1 MTCKPSGFC
10 DPQRPMGR
18 CKFLRALL
26 IALVVLCVAAG
37 GAVFYL
43 SREMN
48 RAADGFFTAIGNA
61 KLPMARTF
69 LSAPLRSETGAI
81 WLKRLLADGEL
92 FDPEST
98 EWTGRKSANGY
109 GELTGTVTR
118 RTGSV
123 VPVTLLFVREKLAW
137 KLYAIRRPFTGGLP
151 QPMAPLL
158 PDRKEQVALVKRAM
172 SDFAASVQTR
182 NMSYFRSTL
191 APSRRDQYTTAQL
204 DEAFGRFFDIP
215 EDLASLARVEPS
227 VSETTRSAQNGDVTL
242 SGYFPTTPRQ
252 VHFLQKYAYEQTDW
266 RLLSFKIDM
275 Q

>member
-1 MTCKPSGFC
+1 M
-10 DPQRPMGR
+10 RR
-18 CKFLRALL
+18 CNFLRAL
-26 IALVVLCVAAG
+26 IIGVVLLALAAG
-37 GAVFYL
+37 AAVFYL

-48 RAADGFFTAIGNA
+48 RAADGFFAAIGNA
-61 KLPMARTF
+61 KLPKARTF
-69 LSAPLRSETGAI
+69 LSAPLRSETGTI

-98 EWTGRKSANGY
+98 QWTGGKSAHGY
-109 GELTGTVTR
+109 GELTGSVTR
-118 RTGSV
+118 RSGSV
-123 VPVTLLFVREKLAW
+123 VPVTLLFVRENMAW
-137 KLYAIRRPFTGGLP
+137 KLYAIRRPFTGSLP
-151 QPMAPLL
+151 ELLAPLV

-172 SDFAASVQTR
+172 NDFAASVQTR

-191 APSRRDQYTTAQL
+191 APSRREQYTTAQL
-204 DEAFGRFFDIP
+204 DETFGRFFDIP
-215 EDLASLARVEPS
+215 EDLASLAKVEPS

-242 SGYFPTTPRQ
+242 SGYFPTSPKQ

>member
-1 MTCKPSGFC
+1 M
-10 DPQRPMGR
+10 
-18 CKFLRALL
+18 
-26 IALVVLCVAAG
+26 IVVALVIG

-48 RAADGFFTAIGNA
+48 RAADGFFAAIGDA
-61 KLPMARTF
+61 KLPQARTF
-69 LSAPLRSETGAI
+69 LSAPLQSETGVI
-81 WLKRLLADGEL
+81 WLKKLLADGEL

-98 EWTGRKSANGY
+98 QWTSCKSANGY
-109 GELTGTVTR
+109 GELTGSVTR
-118 RTGSV
+118 RSGSV
-123 VPVTLLFVREKLAW
+123 VPVTLLFVREKLRW

-158 PDRKEQVALVKRAM
+158 PDRQEQVALVKRAM
-172 SDFAASVQTR
+172 QDFAASVQTR

-191 APSRRDQYTTAQL
+191 APSRRELYTTEKL
-204 DEAFGRFFDIP
+204 NEAFGRFFDIP
-215 EDLASLARVEPS
+215 EDLASLAQVEPS
-227 VSETTRSAQNGDVTL
+227 VNQTTRSADNGDVTL
-242 SGYFPTTPRQ
+242 SGYFPTSPKA

>member
-1 MTCKPSGFC
+1 
-10 DPQRPMGR
+10 MGR
-18 CKFLRALL
+18 CKFLRALA
-26 IALVVLCVAAG
+26 IALAILAVAAG
-37 GAVFYL
+37 GTAFYL

-48 RAADGFFTAIGNA
+48 RAADGFFAAIGNA
-61 KLPMARTF
+61 KLPKARTY
-69 LSAPLRSETGAI
+69 LSAPLRSEAGVI

-98 EWTGRKSANGY
+98 AWTGRKSAHGY
-109 GELTGTVTR
+109 GELTGSVTR
-118 RTGSV
+118 RSGSV
-123 VPVTLLFVREKLAW
+123 VPVTLLFVREKMAW

-151 QPMAPLL
+151 QPIAPLL

-172 SDFAASVQTR
+172 NDFAASVQSR

-204 DEAFGRFFDIP
+204 DAAFERFFDIP
-215 EDLASLARVEPS
+215 EDLASLAKVEPS
-227 VSETTRSAQNGDVTL
+227 VNESTRSEHNGDVTL
-242 SGYFPTTPRQ
+242 SGYFPTTPKA